1 MGLAF
6 LDLISSTIWLILFI
20 YYGKFLTFTPWQIS
34 ICQSIPFASKIKK
47 ISFTSL
53 IESEKKT
60 WFLPTKNGF
69 VKILSLSCTRIK
81 SIPCLLSPLKNNAL
95 WTNWPPHIIVECKAM
110 HVKISQDVF
119 DQIARY
125 NMTLKAKY
133 LVVTNGLEHYYCQMN
148 HDLKQYDFLKEL
160 PNYS

>member
-1 MGLAF
+1 MTNLNLPKYSFRIKNKENKLYIFDRIRKKDLVLTDEEWVRQNFVSF
-6 LDLISSTIWLILFI
+6 LHED
-20 YYGKFLTFTPWQIS
+20 
-34 ICQSIPFASKIKK
+34 KK
-47 ISFTSL
+47 YPLSL
-53 IESEKKT
+53 IAIEKQCLVNELTKRTDILVFDKT
-60 WFLPTKNGF
+60 G
-69 VKILSLSCTRIK
+69 
-81 SIPCLLSPLKNNAL
+81 A
-95 WTNWPPHIIVECKAM
+95 PHIIVECKAM

>member
-1 MGLAF
+1 MTNLNLPKYSF
-6 LDLISSTIWLILFI
+6 RIKNKENKLYIFDRIRKKDLILTDEEWVRQNFVS
-20 YYGKFLTFTPWQIS
+20 FLHED
-34 ICQSIPFASKIKK
+34 KK
-47 ISFTSL
+47 YPLSL
-53 IESEKKT
+53 IAIEKQCLVNELTKRTDILVFDKT
-60 WFLPTKNGF
+60 G
-69 VKILSLSCTRIK
+69 
-81 SIPCLLSPLKNNAL
+81 A
-95 WTNWPPHIIVECKAM
+95 PHIIVECKAM

>member
-1 MGLAF
+1 MTNLNLPKYSF
-6 LDLISSTIWLILFI
+6 RIKNKENKLYIFDRIRKKDLILTDEEWVRQNFVS
-20 YYGKFLTFTPWQIS
+20 FLHED
-34 ICQSIPFASKIKK
+34 KK
-47 ISFTSL
+47 YPLSL
-53 IESEKKT
+53 IAIEKQCLVNELTKRTDILVFDKT
-60 WFLPTKNGF
+60 G
-69 VKILSLSCTRIK
+69 
-81 SIPCLLSPLKNNAL
+81 A
-95 WTNWPPHIIVECKAM
+95 PHIIVECKAM

-148 HDLKQYDFLKEL
+148 HHLKQYDFLKEL